1 MTGGIRPW
9 QQRIAA
15 GGILLLLLPMLL
27 VLSGLFLFAVDG
39 WAGLLGSLL
48 ALPAT
53 ALLVFHILKQSG
65 SGPESLLAALRLVN
79 DAQGDLSSRMS
90 ETGDARSRETARQ
103 FNEFMER
110 LRVALEDLRKHSIQ
124 VSLESARERQVSTM
138 AREDAMRQEQCSEII
153 YQASEETNTAI
164 EELSRWTNSI
174 AGMNSRNLESAR
186 GSVDELKRAAGKI
199 GGVSDMMLDFHG
211 TVEQL
216 EGTSE
221 NIQTILGT
229 VQGFAAQTNMLALNA
244 AIEAARAGEQGRGF
258 AVVADEVRELAVKVR
273 GAADEI
279 GALLEKMVGV
289 VSETSS
295 GTDRMISEAGQV
307 RGAVDETSARFER
320 MVEDFQSTHSDLLQ
334 ASAAAEQ
341 LSVSNQD
348 VRKSSTEIRDLGRRI
363 REELENS
370 ESRAGELLESTDKAL
385 HKLCQFRI
393 GRGELEAVLERVE
406 GRRDAMQRELQ
417 KLADQGVQVFDRNH
431 TVIPGTDPVKHDVS
445 YARPLQQACQ
455 YLIDQWAAE
464 KDGALYCLPLD
475 DKGYVAV
482 HRSELSQPPTGDP
495 KVDLARSR
503 HMRFFQSRDIPHM
516 GRFRLQSYLRDTGEV
531 MFNLSVPLEVSGR
544 YWGGLFMG
552 LPASALGLQT

>member
-1 MTGGIRPW
+1 MTGGVNPA
-9 QQRIAA
+9 QRFAA
-15 GGILLLLLPMLL
+15 
-27 VLSGLFLFAVDG
+27 SGLFLFLLPLLLVLGGLFVFAVDG
-39 WAGLLGSLL
+39 WTGVLGSLL
-48 ALPAT
+48 T
-53 ALLVFHILKQSG
+53 LLVAVLLGSHFLKQTG
-65 SGPESLLAALRLVN
+65 SGPDALLAALRLVN

-124 VSLESARERQVSTM
+124 VTLESARERQVSTT
-138 AREDAMRQEQCSEII
+138 AREDATRQEQCSEII

-174 AGMNSRNLESAR
+174 ADMNSRNLESAR
-186 GSVDELKRAAGKI
+186 GSVDELKRAAGQI
-199 GGVSDMMLDFHG
+199 GSVSEMMQDFHG

-216 EGTSE
+216 EGTSG

-244 AIEAARAGEQGRGF
+244 AIEAARAGEHGRGF

-279 GALLEKMVGV
+279 GALLEKMVEV

-295 GTDRMISEAGQV
+295 GTDRMIAEAGQV
-307 RGAVDETSARFER
+307 RGAVDDTSGRFER

-334 ASAAAEQ
+334 ASSAAEQ

-370 ESRAGELLESTDKAL
+370 ESRAVELLESTDKAL

-406 GRRDAMQRELQ
+406 GRRDALQNELQ
-417 KLADQGVQVFDRNH
+417 KLADQGVTVFDRNH

-445 YARPLQQACQ
+445 WARPLQTACQ
-455 YLIDQWAAE
+455 HLIDQWAAE
-464 KDGALYCLPLD
+464 QDGALYCLPLD
-475 DKGYVAV
+475 NKGYVAV
-482 HRSELSQPPTGDP
+482 HRSELSQPPSGDP
-495 KVDLARSR
+495 KVDLVKSR

-531 MFNLSVPLEVSGR
+531 MFNLSVPMEVNGR

-552 LPASALGLQT
+552 LPASALGLQA